1 MRKSSPIRREAILAA
16 AAQEFSKCG
25 YDGASIAAI
34 AGRLGSSKPTI
45 YRYFPSKEELFASVT
60 SHAVAKL
67 MGVAEEALQGSE
79 DLRQAL
85 VSYGCRYL
93 AFRQSAE
100 AIDLTRLVF
109 GESGRS
115 DIGRHIW
122 NGVKMH
128 GVRKVVRSLGLA
140 IEKGKLRDADPLPM
154 ALHLFALFDAEL
166 VEPVV
171 WRAREPASPQEIEA
185 IVGRAVE
192 AFVNAYRPDD
202 GSGGGDAD

>member
-1 MRKSSPIRREAILAA
+1 MRKSSPVRRDAILAA

-45 YRYFPSKEELFASVT
+45 YRYFPSKEELFAAVT
-60 SHAVAKL
+60 SHAVGKL
-67 MGVAEEALQGSE
+67 MEVAEQALQGCN

-85 VSYGCRYL
+85 IDYGCRYL
-93 AFRQSAE
+93 TFRQSSDAV
-100 AIDLTRLVF
+100 DLTRLVF

-122 NGVKMH
+122 EGVKMH
-128 GVRKVVRSLGLA
+128 GVRKLARSLAVA
-140 IEKGKLRDADPLPM
+140 IENGKLRSADPFPM
-154 ALHLFALFDAEL
+154 ALHWFALLDAEL
-166 VEPVV
+166 VEAVV
-171 WRAREPASPQEIEA
+171 WRAREPASPQEIQE

-192 AFVNAYRPDD
+192 AFVNAYGPERP
-202 GSGGGDAD
+202 